1 MKKIIKEY
9 EEGKIISEKT
19 KSDIDTIKSE
29 SLSQIEELKSKITEL
44 NANNLNKIKE
54 YKNLITTAKTELDKR
69 NKTLEE
75 YELIALRQE
84 DQIDKL
90 NAHIYEL
97 NQAMFKK
104 DLSMK
109 QNENYS
115 NQLINIINEHKLK
128 IKKMEEKKKE
138 EDNNEIKL
146 LKRENKNLKN
156 ELEIEQKIIQNMK
169 LNHQNLQGKYL
180 TMCYNVKKKEQ
191 EELIKQ
197 AKYLTKENL
206 YKKNKNNKL
215 RIFPMIKSSSL
226 GSLQVNNKFN
236 KFKLAKN
243 KNKLNINIRE
253 NKSHNNINDIDN
265 ITVIND
271 INDKEGNKQNNI
283 NYNEYDYRRNLDEI
297 NDKLKQIIDDN

>member
-1 MKKIIKEY
+1 MKLRIEIKKCNEEIKKYKEEIDKYKEENEKMKKTIKEY

-29 SLSQIEELKSKITEL
+29 SLSQIEELKSKINEL

-115 NQLINIINEHKLK
+115 NQLINIIKT
-128 IKKMEEKKKE
+128 I
-138 EDNNEIKL
+138 
-146 LKRENKNLKN
+146 
-156 ELEIEQKIIQNMK
+156 
-169 LNHQNLQGKYL
+169 
-180 TMCYNVKKKEQ
+180 
-191 EELIKQ
+191 
-197 AKYLTKENL
+197 
-206 YKKNKNNKL
+206 
-215 RIFPMIKSSSL
+215 
-226 GSLQVNNKFN
+226 
-236 KFKLAKN
+236 
-243 KNKLNINIRE
+243 
-253 NKSHNNINDIDN
+253 
-265 ITVIND
+265 
-271 INDKEGNKQNNI
+271 
-283 NYNEYDYRRNLDEI
+283 
-297 NDKLKQIIDDN
+297 